1 MSDYDSEI
9 NFYKSEV
16 CNSEWLK
23 SRIENDGYSDYP
35 KWLLNHT
42 GSRVLE
48 IGCGPCSSLYYG
60 MKHKYLDVT
69 CVDACANQYKE
80 ILNNKLYHPIINGY
94 GEDIAEMFY
103 LQSFD
108 IVFMQNSLDHTVDPY
123 KVVNGCLSVLR
134 QGGILSISGFTNEG
148 LMQKYDGLHK
158 HNFDVVDGILYYSY
172 KDNEEP
178 QNFIQDLNKGLMVI
192 NWSNGEVKCGR
203 NWFDIRYKVLQ

>member
-48 IGCGPCSSLYYG
+48 IGCGSCSSLYYG
-60 MKHKYLDVT
+60 MMHVLINIKKSL
-69 CVDACANQYKE
+69 
-80 ILNNKLYHPIINGY
+80 IINY
-94 GEDIAEMFY
+94 TILLLMAMVKI
-103 LQSFD
+103 LQKC
-108 IVFMQNSLDHTVDPY
+108 FMQNSLDQTVDPY

>member
-48 IGCGPCSSLYYG
+48 IGCGSCSSLYYG
-60 MKHKYLDVT
+60 MMHVLINIKKSL
-69 CVDACANQYKE
+69 
-80 ILNNKLYHPIINGY
+80 IINY
-94 GEDIAEMFY
+94 TILLLMAMVKI
-103 LQSFD
+103 LQKC
-108 IVFMQNSLDHTVDPY
+108 FMQNSLDQTVDPY

-178 QNFIQDLNKGLMVI
+178 QNFIQDLNKGLM
-192 NWSNGEVKCGR
+192 
-203 NWFDIRYKVLQ
+203 L